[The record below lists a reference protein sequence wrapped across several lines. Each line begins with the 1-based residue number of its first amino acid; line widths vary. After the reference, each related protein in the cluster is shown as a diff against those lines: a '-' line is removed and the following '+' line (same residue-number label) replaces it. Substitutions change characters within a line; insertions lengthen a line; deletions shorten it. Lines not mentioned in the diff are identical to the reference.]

1 MCKRFVFSFS
11 FFFFPKMNKPFTLSH
26 SQTAPLERQACS
38 VQVKQTKSSDVT
50 SHMWVELAVVRAI
63 DAIEAFLTADRLC
76 QNSFRMATR
85 LHCIVPLRTQRH
97 ILNILSLNA
106 NCNMLGFSGERGRAL
121 LVTFIY

>member
-1 MCKRFVFSFS
+1 
-11 FFFFPKMNKPFTLSH
+11 MNKPFTLSH
-26 SQTAPLERQACS
+26 SKTARLERQACS

-63 DAIEAFLTADRLC
+63 DEAFLTADRLC

-97 ILNILSLNA
+97 ILDIMSLNA
-106 NCNMLGFSGERGRAL
+106 NCNMLGFSRERGRAL
-121 LVTFIY
+121 ISDAHLLTCILQE